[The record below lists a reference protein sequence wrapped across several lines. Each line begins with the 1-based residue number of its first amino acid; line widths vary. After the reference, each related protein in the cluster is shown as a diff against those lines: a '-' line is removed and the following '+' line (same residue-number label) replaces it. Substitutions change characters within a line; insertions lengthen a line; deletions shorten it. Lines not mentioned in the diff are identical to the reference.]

1 MGDWTSFFA
10 SELQA
15 AAALTGLIIVGISI
29 NVGRI
34 IAVPGLSGRAA
45 EALVLPTGI
54 LVACSFALIPGQ
66 PIGVLG
72 IEIGLTGLVMWL
84 IPTIIHVQAMR
95 TGNALGPARGT
106 PRVIL
111 AMLASW
117 AFVVSGILLVLHV
130 DGALYWTVGGILVS
144 LVVTVINAW
153 VVLIEIL
160 R

>member
-29 NVGRI
+29 NVARI
-34 IAVPGLSGRAA
+34 IAVPGLAGRAA
-45 EALVLPTGI
+45 ETLVLPTGI
-54 LVACSFALIPGQ
+54 LVACSFALVPGQ
-66 PIGVLG
+66 PAGVLG

-84 IPTIIHVQAMR
+84 IPTFIHVQALR

-106 PRVIL
+106 PRVVL

-117 AFVVSGILLVLHV
+117 AFIASGVLLVLHSE
-130 DGALYWTVGGILVS
+130 GALYWAVAGVLVS
-144 LVVTVINAW
+144 LVVTVVNAW